1 MKRSRAALDIPS
13 HLIEA
18 PGRTKFGVWGT
29 PMKRWHLA
37 WTAAACLILSPPSGP
52 AAGAAGDGVEIQD
65 VQVRLL
71 EQGPVVLLI
80 VGDRFVPI
88 HVDPTV
94 AVSIIHALSGG
105 ASPRPLSHDL
115 MRLMLLE
122 MGAKVTRAV
131 ITLKDKTYHAD
142 LTISLGDRTLV
153 FDSRSSDA
161 IALAVLFKAPIVVVR
176 PTWESAGQPWTEP
189 KRETS

>member
-1 MKRSRAALDIPS
+1 MN
-13 HLIEA
+13 
-18 PGRTKFGVWGT
+18 
-29 PMKRWHLA
+29 RWHLA
-37 WTAAACLILSPPSGP
+37 LTAAAWLILSPPCGP
-52 AAGAAGDGVEIQD
+52 AAWAAEDGVEIQE
-65 VQVRLL
+65 VQVRL
-71 EQGPVVLLI
+71 QDHGPVVLLI

-88 HVDPTV
+88 HVDLTV
-94 AVSIIHALSGG
+94 AVSIVHALSGG

-131 ITLKDKTYHAD
+131 ITLKDKTYYAD
-142 LTISLGDRTLV
+142 LTVSLGDRTLV

-161 IALAVLFKAPIVVVR
+161 IALAVLFKAPIVVVK
-176 PTWESAGQPWTEP
+176 PTWEAAGQPWTEP

>member
-1 MKRSRAALDIPS
+1 
-13 HLIEA
+13 
-18 PGRTKFGVWGT
+18 
-29 PMKRWHLA
+29 MKRWYLA
-37 WTAAACLILSPPSGP
+37 WTAAACLILIPPSGP

-65 VQVRLL
+65 VQVRVL

-88 HVDPTV
+88 QVDPTV
-94 AVSIIHALSGG
+94 AVSIVHALSGG

-122 MGAKVTRAV
+122 MGAKVTRAI

-142 LTISLGDRTLV
+142 LTVSLGDRTLV

-176 PTWESAGQPWTEP
+176 PTWESAGRPWTEP

>member
-1 MKRSRAALDIPS
+1 
-13 HLIEA
+13 
-18 PGRTKFGVWGT
+18 
-29 PMKRWHLA
+29 MKRWHLTLA
-37 WTAAACLILSPPSGP
+37 AAACLALSPPCGP
-52 AAGAAGDGVEIQD
+52 AVWAAEDGVEIQE

-71 EQGPVVLLI
+71 DHGPVVLLI

-94 AVSIIHALSGG
+94 AVSIVSALAGG
-105 ASPRPLSHDL
+105 MSARPLSHDL

-122 MGAKVTRAV
+122 FGAKVTRTV
-131 ITLKDKTYHAD
+131 ITLKDKTYYAD
-142 LTISLGDRTLV
+142 LTVSLGDRTLV

-161 IALAVLFKAPIVVVR
+161 IALAVLFKAPIVVTR
-176 PTWESAGQPWTEP
+176 PTWESAGQPWTEQ

>member
-1 MKRSRAALDIPS
+1 MKPWPPALAI
-13 HLIEA
+13 
-18 PGRTKFGVWGT
+18 T
-29 PMKRWHLA
+29 
-37 WTAAACLILSPPSGP
+37 ACLILTPPSGSP
-52 AAGAAGDGVEIQD
+52 ARAAGDGVEIQD
-65 VQVRLL
+65 VQVRML
-71 EQGPVVLLI
+71 EHGPVVLLI

-122 MGAKVTRAV
+122 LGATVTRAV

-142 LTISLGDRTLV
+142 LSVSLGDRTLV

-161 IALAVLFKAPIVVVR
+161 IALAVLFKAPIVVVK
-176 PTWESAGQPWTEP
+176 PTWEAAGQPWTDQ

>member
-1 MKRSRAALDIPS
+1 MKRVRG
-13 HLIEA
+13 E
-18 PGRTKFGVWGT
+18 
-29 PMKRWHLA
+29 PMNRWHLA
-37 WTAAACLILSPPSGP
+37 LPAAAWLILSPPCGP
-52 AAGAAGDGVEIQD
+52 AAWAAEDGVEIQE

-71 EQGPVVLLI
+71 DQGPVVLLI

-88 HVDPTV
+88 HIDLTV
-94 AVSIIHALSGG
+94 AVSIVHALSGG

-131 ITLKDKTYHAD
+131 ITLKDKTYYAD
-142 LTISLGDRTLV
+142 LTVALGDRTLV

-161 IALAVLFKAPIVVVR
+161 IALAVLFKAPIVVVK

>member
-1 MKRSRAALDIPS
+1 
-13 HLIEA
+13 
-18 PGRTKFGVWGT
+18 
-29 PMKRWHLA
+29 MKRWHLA
-37 WTAAACLILSPPSGP
+37 VIGAATLILSPPGGP
-52 AAGAAGDGVEIQD
+52 AAWAAEDGVAIQE
-65 VQVRLL
+65 VQVRML
-71 EQGPVVLLI
+71 EHGPVVLLI

-88 HVDPTV
+88 HVDLTV
-94 AVSIIHALSGG
+94 AVSIVHALSGG

-122 MGAKVTRAV
+122 MGAKVTKAV

-142 LTISLGDRTLV
+142 LTIALGDRTLV

-161 IALAVLFKAPIVVVR
+161 IALAVLFKAPIVVVK
-176 PTWESAGQPWTEP
+176 PTWEAAGQPWTEP

>member
-1 MKRSRAALDIPS
+1 
-13 HLIEA
+13 
-18 PGRTKFGVWGT
+18 
-29 PMKRWHLA
+29 MKRWHLA
-37 WTAAACLILSPPSGP
+37 WTAAVCLILSPPSGP
-52 AAGAAGDGVEIQD
+52 VAWAAGDGVEIQD
-65 VQVRLL
+65 VQVRML

-94 AVSIIHALSGG
+94 AVSIVHALSGG

-131 ITLKDKTYHAD
+131 IALKDKTYHAD
-142 LTISLGDRTLV
+142 LTVSLGDRTLV

-161 IALAVLFKAPIVVVR
+161 IALAVLFKAPIVVGR
-176 PTWESAGQPWTEP
+176 PTWDSAGQPWTEP

>member
-1 MKRSRAALDIPS
+1 MN
-13 HLIEA
+13 
-18 PGRTKFGVWGT
+18 
-29 PMKRWHLA
+29 RWHLA
-37 WTAAACLILSPPSGP
+37 LTAAACLLLSPPSGP
-52 AAGAAGDGVEIQD
+52 PAWAAGDGVEIQD

-71 EQGPVVLLI
+71 EHGPVVLLI

-94 AVSIIHALSGG
+94 AVSIVHALSGG

-122 MGAKVTRAV
+122 MGAKVTRAT
-131 ITLKDKTYHAD
+131 ITLKDKTYYAD

-161 IALAVLFKAPIVVVR
+161 IALAVLFKAPIVVVK
-176 PTWESAGQPWTEP
+176 PTWESAGQPWMEP

>member
-1 MKRSRAALDIPS
+1 
-13 HLIEA
+13 
-18 PGRTKFGVWGT
+18 
-29 PMKRWHLA
+29 MKRWHLA
-37 WTAAACLILSPPSGP
+37 VIGAASLILSPPVGP
-52 AAGAAGDGVEIQD
+52 AAWAAEDGVAIQE

-71 EQGPVVLLI
+71 DHGPVVLLI

-88 HVDPTV
+88 HVDLTV
-94 AVSIIHALSGG
+94 AVSIVHALSGG

-122 MGAKVTRAV
+122 MGAKVTGAV
-131 ITLKDKTYHAD
+131 ITLKDKTYYAD

-176 PTWESAGQPWTEP
+176 PTWEAAGQPWTEP